1 MSAVRVSWADRSLTG
16 FLSLEC
22 GGGVR
27 AGTGL
32 PDVGSSAREWDS
44 RGTIGLE
51 VLGFEERGWVE

>member
-1 MSAVRVSWADRSLTG
+1 MGVVRVSWADRFLTG

-32 PDVGSSAREWDS
+32 PGVGSSAREWDS
-44 RGTIGLE
+44 RGTIE
-51 VLGFEERGWVE
+51 VEVRGF